1 MNDTIEWCRLSCGGH
16 GYAHYSGLPGLYFE
30 CSPNVTLEG
39 ENQVLYLQVARY
51 LVKLSSTVEKNPDRV
66 PYYFDYILKAKET
79 LKSESKD
86 LT

>member
-1 MNDTIEWCRLSCGGH
+1 M
-16 GYAHYSGLPGLYFE
+16 
-30 CSPNVTLEG
+30 TLEG